1 MALSRHPGA
10 SLVTEPASPS
20 RGGVF
25 METYG
30 CQMNGADSEVV
41 LSILAE
47 AGWRRVDEPSAASV
61 VLLNTCAIRDNAEA
75 KVWQRLG
82 YYRSLKRS
90 TPRGSQ
96 RVVVGVLG
104 CMAERLKQKLL
115 ESDRMVDLVA
125 GPDAKALN
133 VQLSA
138 DETYADVAPLRRA
151 GERSAYLSI
160 MRGCNNMCA
169 FCIVPYVRGRERS
182 RPIQSILEEV
192 RRLSESGV
200 KEVTLLG
207 QNVNSYADFSESAP
221 EPGARRG
228 EDPSEV
234 YAAGF
239 TSVYRPRRAGAVS
252 FAELLDR
259 AAAVDPEMRVRFT
272 SPHPKDFG
280 EDVIAVIAARPN
292 ICKQLHMPAQSGS
305 SEVLRAMRRGYSR
318 DAYDA
323 LAERVRA
330 ALPGVALSTDMI
342 SGFCGETER
351 DHAASVD
358 LMRRHAFEAAFMFAY
373 SDRERTYAARHLA
386 DDVPEPDKLRRLSE
400 IIAAF
405 REGLERRAAEERG
418 RLHIVL
424 QQNLIDLQPGDYVAV
439 RVERATTGS
448 TGGTLHCVPIA
459 KTSIREF
466 VDVFGS
472 SVPLDTGLAR
482 EWPAV
487 GAGEEDQAPVAQQA
501 LVAAAS

>member
-1 MALSRHPGA
+1 MALVRACSAPAARLLASRGASRIITTDASRLPQDGLTLKDFVAQSRHPGA

-125 GPDAKALN
+125 GPDAYRDLPRLIDLVGGGSKALN

-192 RRLSESGV
+192 RVGWCTGTLSGAGNNIRVAVVADESLYCPDCLTGSIQPAGRPTVRASISLSETTALCLESV
-200 KEVTLLG
+200 CSV
-207 QNVNSYADFSESAP
+207 VCFCSE
-221 EPGARRG
+221 
-228 EDPSEV
+228 
-234 YAAGF
+234 
-239 TSVYRPRRAGAVS
+239 
-252 FAELLDR
+252 LDL
-259 AAAVDPEMRVRFT
+259 VRECAT
-272 SPHPKDFG
+272 
-280 EDVIAVIAARPN
+280 IA
-292 ICKQLHMPAQSGS
+292 
-305 SEVLRAMRRGYSR
+305 
-318 DAYDA
+318 
-323 LAERVRA
+323 
-330 ALPGVALSTDMI
+330 
-342 SGFCGETER
+342 
-351 DHAASVD
+351 
-358 LMRRHAFEAAFMFAY
+358 
-373 SDRERTYAARHLA
+373 
-386 DDVPEPDKLRRLSE
+386 
-400 IIAAF
+400 
-405 REGLERRAAEERG
+405 
-418 RLHIVL
+418 
-424 QQNLIDLQPGDYVAV
+424 
-439 RVERATTGS
+439 
-448 TGGTLHCVPIA
+448 
-459 KTSIREF
+459 
-466 VDVFGS
+466 
-472 SVPLDTGLAR
+472 GLACAK
-482 EWPAV
+482 P
-487 GAGEEDQAPVAQQA
+487 
-501 LVAAAS
+501 

>member
-1 MALSRHPGA
+1 M
-10 SLVTEPASPS
+10 
-20 RGGVF
+20 
-25 METYG
+25 
-30 CQMNGADSEVV
+30 
-41 LSILAE
+41 
-47 AGWRRVDEPSAASV
+47 
-61 VLLNTCAIRDNAEA
+61 
-75 KVWQRLG
+75 
-82 YYRSLKRS
+82 
-90 TPRGSQ
+90 
-96 RVVVGVLG
+96 
-104 CMAERLKQKLL
+104 
-115 ESDRMVDLVA
+115 
-125 GPDAKALN
+125 
-133 VQLSA
+133 
-138 DETYADVAPLRRA
+138 
-151 GERSAYLSI
+151 
-160 MRGCNNMCA
+160 
-169 FCIVPYVRGRERS
+169 
-182 RPIQSILEEV
+182 
-192 RRLSESGV
+192 SESGV

-259 AAAVDPEMRVRFT
+259 VAAVDPEMRVRFT

-373 SDRERTYAARHLA
+373 SDRERTYAARHLS

-424 QQNLIDLQPGDYVAV
+424 VEGASRRSDEYLTGRTDTFKRAVWPKIPVPATLADVRREGLVLGNQQSGSSQQQNLIDLQPGDYVAV

-466 VDVFGS
+466 VGVFGS
-472 SVPLDTGLAR
+472 SVPLDINVAR

-501 LVAAAS
+501 LAAAAS